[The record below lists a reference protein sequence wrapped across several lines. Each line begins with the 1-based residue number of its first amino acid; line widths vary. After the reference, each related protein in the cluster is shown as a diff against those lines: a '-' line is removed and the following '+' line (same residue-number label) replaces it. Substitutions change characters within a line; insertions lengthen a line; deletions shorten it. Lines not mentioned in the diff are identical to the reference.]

1 MGSVYPDGGTG
12 TDISEAWKIAY
23 CKTEAIHYNC
33 KSVGFDYDCTC
44 HGDDSFESDL
54 GPVDSALRDLL
65 EHDRGAEDQCA
76 QLLRAEL
83 VGVDRGSWQGR
94 IGIAGNPY
102 VIMGLHDI
110 PIDRGTRP
118 SLGRTRTSNCYLRVS
133 GGIGASL

>member
-1 MGSVYPDGGTG
+1 MGTIHSDWIKSDCDHYCISITREVNHSEIEECADTAASHVIAG
-12 TDISEAWKIAY
+12 DIGCI
-23 CKTEAIHYNC
+23 
-33 KSVGFDYDCTC
+33 
-44 HGDDSFESDL
+44 
-54 GPVDSALRDLL
+54 DSAVGNIL
-65 EHDRGAEDQCA
+65 EYDRRAEDQRA

-102 VIMGLHDI
+102 VIMGLHDV